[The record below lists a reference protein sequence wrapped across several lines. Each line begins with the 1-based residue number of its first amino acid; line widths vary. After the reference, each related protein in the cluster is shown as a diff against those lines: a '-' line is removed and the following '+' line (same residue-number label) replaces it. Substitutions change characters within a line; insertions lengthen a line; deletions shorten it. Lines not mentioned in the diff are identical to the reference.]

1 MCRTGHSYIKM
12 KMKEID
18 AILGGEMSGH
28 IFFKDRWFGFDDG
41 ISVGSVDDCDEG
53 MKLGTRLGIAEMLG
67 DDDGLC
73 GVE

>member
-1 MCRTGHSYIKM
+1 MFVGLTLGVLVGSSEGC
-12 KMKEID
+12 ID
-18 AILGGEMSGH
+18 DTSL
-28 IFFKDRWFGFDDG
+28 GFDDG

-53 MKLGTRLGIAEMLG
+53 MKLGTRLGIAEILG